1 MPKFYKHKLLFDE
14 NMPPRTRYPRLNSHF
29 DVKHVSHD
37 YHKDG
42 IPDEDVYQLA
52 CEQERIVITINRD
65 DFEKL
70 AGSKDDCGI
79 IAIADGPA
87 AARTDTKLTA
97 LLMRHGPKYFQSRLV
112 PLGAEDEKR
121 RKQPR
126 VSKRND

>member
-1 MPKFYKHKLLFDE
+1 
-14 NMPPRTRYPRLNSHF
+14 
-29 DVKHVSHD
+29 VKHVSHD
-37 YHKDG
+37 YRQDG
-42 IPDEDVYQLA
+42 ISDEQVYQLA
-52 CEQERIVITINRD
+52 YEQKRIIITINRD

-97 LLMRHGPKYFQSRLV
+97 LLMRHGPKYFQRRLV
-112 PLGAEDEKR
+112 PLGAEDAKR
-121 RKQPR
+121 HTQPR